1 MRHPTERET
10 HTESSREVEDK
21 QGVLLAGQLTAYPG
35 QSSAAGNAAPSISSL
50 SGPAPSQ
57 HFRKEPH
64 SVVAELTAVA
74 GLSHF

>member
-1 MRHPTERET
+1 MRHSTERET
-10 HTESSREVEDK
+10 HTESRREVEDK

-35 QSSAAGNAAPSISSL
+35 QSSAAGHAAPSISSL

>member
-1 MRHPTERET
+1 MVCYWPV
-10 HTESSREVEDK
+10 SSP
-21 QGVLLAGQLTAYPG
+21 LTPG

-50 SGPAPSQ
+50 SGSAPSQ

-64 SVVAELTAVA
+64 SIVAELTAVA